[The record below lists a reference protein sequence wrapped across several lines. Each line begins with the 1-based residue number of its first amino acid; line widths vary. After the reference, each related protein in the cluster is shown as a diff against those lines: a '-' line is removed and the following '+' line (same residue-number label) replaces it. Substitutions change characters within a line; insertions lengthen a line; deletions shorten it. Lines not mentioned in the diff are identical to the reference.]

1 MYSRL
6 PMKHLNASLGSRNA
20 NFKYVL
26 LLLLV
31 FPLSHMTGNAQQAT
45 TGSAPSGSIRNSAAT
60 IEKIPQFFQ
69 VVTGLGTLVILYQSL
84 VLTRRLKKADVL
96 MECGRRFD
104 QLVDRRESICNGSQ
118 KDSCYYYERFWN
130 LQNDEFSL
138 WREGYIDDKTY
149 EGWLEARQE
158 EFRNNET
165 VGDMTYEDGWNHFK
179 KKTKDSIFKAFMQLV
194 SDGEIIA
201 AMNQYKKR
209 SVRL

>member
-1 MYSRL
+1 
-6 PMKHLNASLGSRNA
+6 MKHLKAGLGSRKSNRIYA
-20 NFKYVL
+20 LPLFLVL
-26 LLLLV
+26 ALLTM
-31 FPLSHMTGNAQQAT
+31 SGNAQQVT
-45 TGSAPSGSIRNSAAT
+45 TSSKPSGSISDTAAI

-69 VVTGLGTLVILYQSL
+69 VVTGIGTLLVLYQSL

-149 EGWLEARQE
+149 EGWLEARHE
-158 EFRNNET
+158 ESLKNEM
-165 VGDMTYEDGWNHFK
+165 VADRSYKDGWIHFRG
-179 KKTKDSIFKAFMQLV
+179 KTKDRVFLEFMEYV
-194 SDGEIIA
+194 FDGKIDR
-201 AMNQYKKR
+201 AMNQYKKIR
-209 SVRL
+209 MRF